1 MIPMTPSGARTRST
15 RRPLGRTHPST
26 TSPTGSA
33 RAATLRR
40 PSAMPCNRPST
51 RRRSREVASAP
62 DSSARRTSVALASRI
77 RSACTPSR
85 SAARSRA
92 SSRAAEDDRDST
104 RLAATVRR
112 ARSIIAG
119 EGVDVTVSA
128 YFPGFAPR
136 RAEREPRSL
145 GPGGGTVGARSPER
159 ACAHHRGLGLREA
172 LPGPRVAG
180 RWTWCSNSSTGTA
193 VDRWSPPEAPRAG
206 PTRRRS
212 PGTPDRT
219 GRPDGRAASDTNH
232 KLSYGKG
239 RRRRTLACLFRP
251 TAQIIGYGRYLL
263 SQAIASSR

>member
-104 RLAATVRR
+104 RPAATVRR

-136 RAEREPRSL
+136 RAEHRHRLLFPAGCSD
-145 GPGGGTVGARSPER
+145 GQARL
-159 ACAHHRGLGLREA
+159 AFGHRVLLTAPVDPIVEWLR
-172 LPGPRVAG
+172 
-180 RWTWCSNSSTGTA
+180 
-193 VDRWSPPEAPRAG
+193 
-206 PTRRRS
+206 TRTTS
-212 PGTPDRT
+212 
-219 GRPDGRAASDTNH
+219 
-232 KLSYGKG
+232 SYGKD
-239 RRRRTLACLFRP
+239 RRRRCLR
-251 TAQIIGYGRYLL
+251 TRTTSSYGKDRRRRCLRSVCFGQLPKL
-263 SQAIASSR
+263 SVLDGTCSVKLSPPADD